1 MNFIDAKRVH
11 RLLPFATLVDA
22 LAQAHRGPNPIVD
35 RSLLVASDGSSEQ
48 CFLNLPAWLPGMA
61 FGIKMVTV
69 QPANRA
75 RNLSSVN
82 AVYQLFDG
90 ETGVPTL
97 TIEGESLTFRK
108 TAADS
113 ALGARFLL
121 REGATTMLMV
131 GAGALAPYLVNAHL
145 ALHPSLVRV
154 LVWNRSHERAD
165 ALADQIAAQGIAATA
180 TTDLEAAVRQAD
192 LISCATMATQPLV
205 RGEWLKP
212 GAHVDLVG
220 GFTPQMREA
229 DDTTM
234 KRASLFVDSRQS
246 TIGCVGDI
254 TMPMACEAIIEEDIL
269 ADLYQLSRSEHP
281 GRRSEE
287 EITAFKNGGG
297 AHLDLFT
304 AMFLG
309 RQLTAESASA

>member
-11 RLLPFATLVDA
+11 QLLPFPMLVDA
-22 LAQAHRGPNPIVD
+22 LAEAHRGPEPLVD
-35 RSLLVASDGSSEQ
+35 RSLLVNPEVSSGQ
-48 CFLNLPAWLPGMA
+48 CFLNLPAWQPGTA

-69 QPANRA
+69 QPDNRA
-75 RNLSSVN
+75 RSLPSVN

-113 ALGARFLL
+113 ALGARFLV
-121 REGATTMLMV
+121 REDAATMLMI
-131 GAGALAPYLVNAHL
+131 GAGALAPYLVRAHL
-145 ALHPSLVRV
+145 ALRPSLARV
-154 LVWNRSHERAD
+154 LVWNRTHERAD
-165 ALADQIAAQGIAATA
+165 ALAGKLAAEGITATA
-180 TTDLEAAVRQAD
+180 TTDLETAVRQAD

-205 RGEWLKP
+205 HGEWLKP

-220 GFTPQMREA
+220 GFTPQMRES
-229 DDTTM
+229 DDATM
-234 KRASLFVDSRQS
+234 SRASLFVDSRQS

-254 TMPMACEAIIEEDIL
+254 TIPMASGTITDEDIL
-269 ADLYQLSRSEHP
+269 ADLYQLSRAEHP

-304 AMFLG
+304 AVFLG
-309 RQLTAESASA
+309 WQLAAEAA